1 VIISAESKALNS
13 CLDKPSPFVCGMA
26 LGHID
31 PDGLVTERVPLA
43 DYASFDGL

>member
-1 VIISAESKALNS
+1 
-13 CLDKPSPFVCGMA
+13 MA

-31 PDGLVTERVPLA
+31 PDAPVNRLVTERAPLA